1 LFPGAWGSSTVGVSL
16 FLVFIVTV
24 RTPVL
29 SSVFFGAVNLFITE
43 QELRAKV
50 AERTINSI
58 RVFIRVLFRPGGL
71 FPFDFVDAFDI
82 GYVPHDRLQLVE
94 TVNSKRY
101 VNCRN

>member
-1 LFPGAWGSSTVGVSL
+1 M
-16 FLVFIVTV
+16 
-24 RTPVL
+24 
-29 SSVFFGAVNLFITE
+29 NLFITE

-94 TVNSKRY
+94 TVNMLIVEIESIVEVFIASIARFSSLDIHSTRSMKR
-101 VNCRN
+101 

>member
-1 LFPGAWGSSTVGVSL
+1 MSRYARRCF
-16 FLVFIVTV
+16 
-24 RTPVL
+24 
-29 SSVFFGAVNLFITE
+29 SSVFFRRCEFYFITE